1 MNGRT
6 LIIKMP
12 KQMQVTEQGAGASAA
27 GRMAGGERREQIVRV
42 AMRLFSERG
51 FRGTT
56 TKEIAR
62 AASVSEAII
71 FRHFATKEEL
81 YAAILDMK
89 ACAGNMSQL
98 RETFA
103 ESVKRGDDRAVFE
116 SVALT
121 MLQHHEE
128 DAEFLRLLLYSA
140 LEGHE
145 LFKMFWERNVR
156 ELSDFLRNYVR
167 ERQKAGALREMEPRL
182 VGRAFAGMI
191 LHQSLSNNLFDKSR
205 SLLDISNERAAR
217 EFTKILLHGTS
228 TKPPPEADAK
238 KRNETATR
246 KR

>member
-1 MNGRT
+1 MR
-6 LIIKMP
+6 
-12 KQMQVTEQGAGASAA
+12 KQEEVINAERAMVGTNVA
-27 GRMAGGERREQIVRV
+27 GRMAGEDRRNQIVHV

-62 AASVSEAII
+62 AAGVSEAII

-81 YAAILDMK
+81 YAAILDTK
-89 ACAGNMSQL
+89 SCAGNMSQL
-98 RETFA
+98 SEMFA
-103 ESVKRGDDRAVFE
+103 EAVKRGDDRAVFE

-128 DAEFLRLLLYSA
+128 DEDFLRLLLYSA

-145 LFKMFWERNVR
+145 LFQMFWQRNVR
-156 ELSDFLRNYVR
+156 ELADFLRSYVR

-182 VGRAFAGMI
+182 VGRAFTGMI
-191 LHQSLSNNLFDKSR
+191 LHQSLINNLFDKSR
-205 SLLDISNERAAR
+205 TLLDITNERAAR
-217 EFTKILLHGTS
+217 EFTKILLYGTVS
-228 TKPPPEADAK
+228 SSAPEAEVK